1 MTLSYLSA
9 EAASLEP
16 VLGNVR
22 GNDFVNIDA
31 DFEVCEL
38 LTDGEIV
45 HSIRA
50 TPQEA
55 LDAVHTLPSVTCLL
69 RFLVCPFPSLSLAS
83 LEKGTEGSLC
93 RRACFRQRGLRN
105 KQWDHVK
112 LFLKGIILEKRF
124 W

>member
-83 LEKGTEGSLC
+83 LEKGKGLC
-93 RRACFRQRGLRN
+93 VGVHAFGNGAFVISNGTMLN
-105 KQWDHVK
+105 
-112 LFLKGIILEKRF
+112 FF
-124 W
+124 